1 MRRTTTVRMSPG
13 RRRRVTAGV
22 GCLLSAVVL
31 AVLPLPRGVDQAR
44 AATTESSAVTRTGTK
59 AANGDDFSQL
69 KVTVHQTED
78 LTGQGVRV
86 TWTGGDPSD
95 RAETNYL
102 SVMQCWGDEASGPD
116 RTQCEYGSASGSQA
130 SNKRS
135 VYPAGVG
142 YVGDSLETESGTP
155 VDKNGT
161 HYVPFRPVEGQGD
174 PTTSSTD
181 TTYFSENDTNA
192 VPYLPNDGNG
202 GGDTAFEV
210 KSSVEQPALGCGAR
224 ETSAGEVQPCWLVVV
239 PHGTHNLDGTTHV
252 ASTDTASSLSQS
264 NWDQRIVFRLGFR
277 PVAGNCDPDKPER
290 GIMGSELATDAIT
303 SWQSALCRTGTY
315 RFNFTQSGEGQARDA
330 VTSGDSEAGLALTV
344 DPVEPVDG
352 QAQVVHAPIAV
363 SGLTIGFVWMY
374 THTTGDGSDL
384 HLEQLPLTELKLNQR
399 LLAKVLTQS
408 YPFSVTQ
415 PSDGVPDYL
424 SGNPESIVKDP
435 EFLRLNPGLD
445 GQAAVK
451 APLGLAVTSDNTDSA
466 RLVWK
471 YILAN
476 SDAREFIEGK
486 KDPWGMKVN
495 PAYEDG
501 VISDSL
507 DFFPKTDLTPTQV
520 GCLSGNVTR
529 TAQDVVPYVND
540 MHDGALKVRR
550 GSIGTAY
557 TCASGDPLPRLS
569 AEPRPIPTDQ
579 RQYGIVD
586 NASAV
591 RYQLG
596 AAALPNADGDYV
608 TPTNASLLKAVAEM
622 PDSDV
627 AGVKASDP
635 AKMKDG
641 AYPLTAVVYA
651 ASSLDQ
657 AEDARQD
664 YAKVM
669 RYAAGAGQTQ
679 GTENGELPYGYAPLP
694 QAMRTQAEQAAD
706 RLEKGVPDAGE
717 SSDGTSG
724 GDDLSG
730 TGSGGA
736 AGGSAAGGTGTGGDS
751 AGTSGAATGGGAS
764 DTARPSAAPS
774 ETDPAQQNVAQS
786 GGSTPAEVLGLIR
799 WVLLGVLVAGGA
811 AALAGPVMLRL
822 SVRRAASTN
831 IPGGELE

>member
-1 MRRTTTVRMSPG
+1 MTRRSTTTRMSPG
-13 RRRRVTAGV
+13 RRRVTAGV
-22 GCLLSAVVL
+22 GCLLSALVL
-31 AVLPLPRGVDQAR
+31 AVLPLPRGADQAR
-44 AATTESSAVTRTGTK
+44 AATTESSAVTKSGAK
-59 AANGDDFSQL
+59 GVYGDDFSDL
-69 KVTVHQTED
+69 KVTVHQTKD

-86 TWTGGDPSD
+86 TWTGGKPSTNS
-95 RAETNYL
+95 ETDFL
-102 SVMQCWGDEASGPD
+102 SVMQCWGDADSGPD
-116 RTQCEYGSASGSQA
+116 RTQCEFGLAAGGQNGDGRAVAQGVTSGHD
-130 SNKRS
+130 
-135 VYPAGVG
+135 P
-142 YVGDSLETESGTP
+142 LESDAATP

-174 PTTSSTD
+174 PTAGPTD
-181 TTYFSENDTNA
+181 TTYFTDGDTNA
-192 VPYLPNDGNG
+192 DPFMPNDGDG
-202 GGDTAFEV
+202 GGDISFEL
-210 KSSVEQPALGCGAR
+210 KSAVEQPALGCGAR
-224 ETSAGEVQPCWLVVV
+224 TTSAGGIQPCWLVVV
-239 PHGTHNLDGTTHV
+239 PRGTHDPNGQTHTGGAQV
-252 ASTDTASSLSQS
+252 TSSLSRS
-264 NWDQRIVFRLGFR
+264 NWDQRIVFRLGFA
-277 PVAGNCDPDKPER
+277 PVTDNCDPDKPER

-303 SWQSALCRTGTY
+303 SWQTALCRTGTY
-315 RFNFTQSGEGQARDA
+315 RFNFTQSGEGQARSA

-352 QAQVVHAPIAV
+352 QAQVVHAPVAV

-374 THTTGDGSDL
+374 THTTGEGDDL
-384 HLEQLPLTELKLNQR
+384 HSEQLPLTELRLNQR

-424 SGNPESIVKDP
+424 AGNPESIVKDP
-435 EFLRLNPGLD
+435 EFLKLNPGLQ
-445 GQAAVK
+445 GQAAVN
-451 APLGLAVTSDNTDSA
+451 APLGLAVTADNTDSA

-471 YILAN
+471 YILAD
-476 SDAREFIEGK
+476 SDAKEFIEGK

-495 PAYEDG
+495 PAYKDG

-520 GCLSGNVTR
+520 VCLTGNVTR

-569 AEPRPIPTDQ
+569 AEPRPIPTNQ

-608 TPTNASLLKAVAEM
+608 TPTDASLLKAVAEM

-627 AGVKASDP
+627 AGVKTSDP
-635 AKMKDG
+635 AKMRDG

-679 GTENGELPYGYAPLP
+679 GAAKGELPYGYAPLP
-694 QAMRTQAEQAAD
+694 AAMRTQAEQAAD
-706 RLEKGVPDAGE
+706 RLEKGVTAADG
-717 SSDGTSG
+717 SSGGTSSG

-730 TGSGGA
+730 TGGGGAAGGGVTGGSGDGSAGTSGGA
-736 AGGSAAGGTGTGGDS
+736 AGGA
-751 AGTSGAATGGGAS
+751 GAS
-764 DTARPSAAPS
+764 GTPRPSTTPS
-774 ETDPAQQNVAQS
+774 ETDPAKQNVAQS
-786 GGSTPAEVLGLIR
+786 GGYTPSEVLGLIR

-811 AALAGPVMLRL
+811 AALSGPVMVRL
-822 SVRRAASTN
+822 SVRGAASTN
-831 IPGGELE
+831 IPGGKPE